1 MTEAPQRRRKLA
13 AILMADV
20 SGFSAMMGR
29 DEERTTE
36 LIQAFHKRVEKTVHE
51 HQGRVVDTAGDSV
64 FGEFDSVVN
73 AVRCAES
80 IQSEQRSVNRDA
92 ADEER
97 ILTRIGVHLGDVIVE
112 GARVYGDGVNI
123 AARLEQ
129 LAEPGGVL
137 VSEAVY
143 QQIHNKL
150 ELSFAD
156 EGPRALKN
164 IEHPVRTYS
173 LRGAPARIETR
184 PGLPATRSPEPV
196 EQAGPVKPV
205 ATARSAPHAVPG
217 NIARRWLHEIVRAG
231 VLVPVLTGVG
241 LLLSERFILPSGGV
255 LPTGGA
261 ILLATMLGLVW
272 KRLSGQPGNQQIALG
287 LGIASGALFTAWSP
301 ATNAL
306 FVFGGLATAAT
317 GLSRNFAPQPEPR
330 ERPARRRRRRRA
342 RGDERPS
349 GRPRLDR

>member
-1 MTEAPQRRRKLA
+1 MSEAPKRRRKLA

-20 SGFSAMMGR
+20 SGFSAMMSR

-36 LIQAFHKRVEKTVHE
+36 LIQAFHERVEKTVHE

-80 IQSEQRSVNRDA
+80 IQSGQTRVNREAPDH
-92 ADEER
+92 ER

-150 ELSFAD
+150 ELPFRD

-173 LRGAPARIETR
+173 LAGAPTRIETR
-184 PGLPATRSPEPV
+184 PGLPARRPPGPV
-196 EQAGPVKPV
+196 EQAGPVLSV
-205 ATARSAPHAVPG
+205 EAPAGSHPLQV
-217 NIARRWLHEIVRAG
+217 WTHEILRAG
-231 VLVPVLTGVG
+231 VLVPVVAGVG
-241 LLLSERFILPSGGV
+241 LLLSELVFFPTGGV

-261 ILLATMLGLVW
+261 ILLGTMLGLVW
-272 KRLSGQPGNQQIALG
+272 SRRTGKPGNQLIALG
-287 LGIASGALFTAWSP
+287 LGITAGALLTGWSP

-306 FVFGGLATAAT
+306 FVFGGLATIAT
-317 GLSRNFAPQPEPR
+317 GVSRNFAPKPEPSVR
-330 ERPARRRRRRRA
+330 DGRGRRRRRQGARRRA
-342 RGDERPS
+342 SRRRRPER
-349 GRPRLDR
+349 